1 MRTIHNKREIVA
13 HRVNHQTKDTTMT
26 TKAQLKTNPKKYL
39 VQLAGYKNMKALIKD
54 VPSMARSNRKA
65 PSKKDIIKY
74 LY

>member
-1 MRTIHNKREIVA
+1 
-13 HRVNHQTKDTTMT
+13 MT

-54 VPSMARSNRKA
+54 VPSMTRSNRKA